1 MDNIVE
7 FVCLLSRDF
16 PLFLVCHSLR
26 VIYHLAASE
35 LQTSVYQFYHDI
47 PHIIWCSWM
56 QLFTSFFLYF
66 SPSFSSVS
74 SHIFRRS
81 NVVWVTFKKYPK
93 NHAHNWFTYSIL
105 FLWDFSELL
114 ARLFPARNF
123 PRCSNHVYTWLF
135 SRLLLQSFGDD

>member
-1 MDNIVE
+1 MSPVAWFPSLSRLPLSSSNLSLGCFWTAD
-7 FVCLLSRDF
+7 VCLSVLSRYSAYY
-16 PLFLVCHSLR
+16 L
-26 VIYHLAASE
+26 
-35 LQTSVYQFYHDI
+35 
-47 PHIIWCSWM
+47 M
-56 QLFTSFFLYF
+56 QLNAALHFFFLYF

-135 SRLLLQSFGDD
+135 SRLLLQSIGDD